1 MPILIGDQL
10 YALDL
15 DCSVPHR
22 EILNAITRGLP
33 IKTDL
38 MEENMLNDGTEEDK
52 EVGKRTWVD
61 ITNI

>member
-1 MPILIGDQL
+1 MPILIGEKL

-33 IKTDL
+33 VKTDL
-38 MEENMLNDGTEEDK
+38 MEENMINDKTEEDK
-52 EVGKRTWVD
+52 EVEKPTWVD

>member
-1 MPILIGDQL
+1 MPILIGDHL

-33 IKTDL
+33 VKTDL
-38 MEENMLNDGTEEDK
+38 FETNMINDKDEENE
-52 EVGKRTWVD
+52 KRAWVD

>member
-1 MPILIGDQL
+1 MPILIGDHL

-38 MEENMLNDGTEEDK
+38 MEENMLNDGIEEDK
-52 EVGKRTWVD
+52 EVEKRTWVD

>member
-1 MPILIGDQL
+1 MPILIGDHL

-22 EILNAITRGLP
+22 EILNAITKGLP
-33 IKTDL
+33 VKTDL
-38 MEENMLNDGTEEDK
+38 FETNMISDANEENE
-52 EVGKRTWVD
+52 KRTWVD

>member
-38 MEENMLNDGTEEDK
+38 MEENMLNDGIEEDK
-52 EVGKRTWVD
+52 EVEKRTWVD